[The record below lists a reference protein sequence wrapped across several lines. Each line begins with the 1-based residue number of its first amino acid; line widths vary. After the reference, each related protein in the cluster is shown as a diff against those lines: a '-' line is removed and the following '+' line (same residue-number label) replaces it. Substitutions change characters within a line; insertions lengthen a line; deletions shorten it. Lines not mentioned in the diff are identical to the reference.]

1 MAVVFASL
9 SETGVLNAAAIPIL
23 VLGAI
28 IPSSR
33 TCFVNFCQA
42 ILYFFVWCLYNLF
55 WQPLAK
61 IPGPKLYAISP
72 IPYFYHLLRGDWH
85 ATLKQLHDRYGPV
98 VRFAPTD
105 VSFITAEAFKAIY
118 GHKTAGSGTRTFEKD
133 ELFYKDRRPHA
144 TIFNSNN
151 EDHRRMRR
159 LLAHAFSEKAL
170 HSQEDIMNHYV
181 NKFIE
186 KLTEQAAQGKA
197 IDMTSWFNF
206 ATFDLIGDLAFG
218 EPFGCLD
225 SGGYHPWVRLT
236 FQSTKVTAYRF
247 IAQRL
252 GIGHLLAHLLPKK
265 TSMAYQEAR
274 FHVLYP
280 PSQDDKGMAQGEI
293 LELSDGLIVAGS
305 ETTATLLSG
314 TTYFLLIN
322 RAKYDKLVDEI
333 RSELNSEDE
342 ITIARVNQ
350 LSYTVAVLNEGLRM
364 YPPVPIG
371 LPRKVP
377 MNGEVVQG
385 YWLPEKTG
393 VSVPH
398 WSAYRS
404 DTNFL
409 EPDSFIPE
417 RWLGDPRFAS
427 DNKAV
432 LQPFSM
438 GPRNCI
444 GKNLAYAESRLL
456 LVRLLWKFDLELMD
470 SSKRW
475 DSQQTYVLW
484 DKSSLD
490 VKLTAVNGN
499 KEMSAC

>member
-1 MAVVFASL
+1 MAVVFACL

-23 VLGAI
+23 VLGAAI
-28 IPSSR
+28 SYL
-33 TCFVNFCQA
+33 FVR
-42 ILYFFVWCLYNLF
+42 CLYNLF

-225 SGGYHPWVRLT
+225 SGGYHPWVRLI

-265 TSMAYQEAR
+265 TSMAFQEHRQLSHNTALVR
-274 FHVLYP
+274 IATNTKRPDFMSYILRHN
-280 PSQDDKGMAQGEI
+280 DDKGMTQGEI

-333 RSELNSEDE
+333 RSEFNSEDE

-385 YWLPEKTG
+385 YWLPEK
-393 VSVPH
+393 
-398 WSAYRS
+398 
-404 DTNFL
+404 
-409 EPDSFIPE
+409 
-417 RWLGDPRFAS
+417 AS
-427 DNKAV
+427 
-432 LQPFSM
+432 
-438 GPRNCI
+438 RNSCV
-444 GKNLAYAESRLL
+444 ATACARLT
-456 LVRLLWKFDLELMD
+456 FE
-470 SSKRW
+470 
-475 DSQQTYVLW
+475 Q
-484 DKSSLD
+484 
-490 VKLTAVNGN
+490 
-499 KEMSAC
+499 